1 MIVPTANYP
10 TSRDYHQLWKLTH
23 TAAIVC
29 IVDCDPGKSDCRDI
43 ARTAHSPD
51 DLPQLVQIGSRG
63 ACYVWAETIED
74 FIAQCQQCNLEWL
87 VPTMWDHAW
96 SYGKP
101 DETDITDESCLPH
114 NAILLPGA
122 SPPAPEP
129 GLVEELVDFL
139 TPTREQAGAIS
150 FEAFVKLRHAAI
162 LLQQQ
167 AARIAELE
175 DAAPASER

>member
-23 TAAIVC
+23 AAAIVC

-129 GLVEELVDFL
+129 GLVEEPSSWSGSIVADYPSALVLDDQQKALAQTRAFL
-139 TPTREQAGAIS
+139 
-150 FEAFVKLRHAAI
+150 
-162 LLQQQ
+162 LLADQGPVQPQ
-167 AARIAELE
+167 
-175 DAAPASER
+175 S